1 MYFIWNVELVC
12 MPYERLNTC
21 CGKILHLNLKYPT
34 CIVYLLRR
42 NCASKKQKNYFL
54 CFRATTTSRYD
65 LKSTLMYV
73 HIKDVLSL
81 LEKEGLQ
88 DTIMLPIVY
97 NQLFLKNTSLSYL
110 RYMFVNVCVNLCP
123 QVFKIR

>member
-1 MYFIWNVELVC
+1 
-12 MPYERLNTC
+12 
-21 CGKILHLNLKYPT
+21 
-34 CIVYLLRR
+34 
-42 NCASKKQKNYFL
+42 
-54 CFRATTTSRYD
+54 
-65 LKSTLMYV
+65 MYV

>member
-1 MYFIWNVELVC
+1 
-12 MPYERLNTC
+12 
-21 CGKILHLNLKYPT
+21 
-34 CIVYLLRR
+34 
-42 NCASKKQKNYFL
+42 
-54 CFRATTTSRYD
+54 
-65 LKSTLMYV
+65 MYV

-110 RYMFVNVCVNLCP
+110 RYVFVDVCVNLCP